1 MHYHCQNQHNNK
13 YRYKEW
19 TLWILCIEQQKKK
32 KKFIF
37 ISKISKRERKTS
49 ITYIH
54 TSCGNSHF
62 SLARSQ
68 SICQKQNTNPL
79 FKKRYTRKFSNNLS
93 ISCLESLEISGPKK
107 PKFRFFFLT
116 SFLFATIS
124 WEPNTPKKE
133 KKEKKIEAK
142 IVRQRKNWTF
152 GRGFLLEDVHI
163 LYSSVFSER
172 ERERVERK
180 RKSKKN
186 DQC

>member
-1 MHYHCQNQHNNK
+1 MSKSTNK
-13 YRYKEW
+13 ISAKAKFKCTIIAKISIIINIDTKNGLYGFCALNRK
-19 TLWILCIEQQKKK
+19 KKK

-124 WEPNTPKKE
+124 WEPNTPKKR
-133 KKEKKIEAK
+133 KKGKKVEAK
-142 IVRQRKNWTF
+142 IVR
-152 GRGFLLEDVHI
+152 
-163 LYSSVFSER
+163 
-172 ERERVERK
+172 
-180 RKSKKN
+180 
-186 DQC
+186 